1 MIFFSFSFSS
11 SFDPFQLI
19 PCNPFFHEEKQ
30 VLFIHHRMTIN
41 NALLSDMK
49 YSFSMCARHVYKRLG
64 KAGYT
69 KGQMSDTDGK

>member
-19 PCNPFFHEEKQ
+19 PCHFFSEEKQ

-41 NALLSDMK
+41 NTLLSDLK
-49 YSFSMCARHVYKRLG
+49 YSFSVCARHVYM
-64 KAGYT
+64 
-69 KGQMSDTDGK
+69 KGWIRQGTLRVR